1 MNIAMILDEEFPPDP
16 RVQNEANSLIDAGHS
31 IHLFCLDYQNKFEK
45 ETINGIQVHRYR
57 VPKFIYSLSSL
68 AYSFPF
74 YRWFLQPKLKV
85 FFSQES
91 VDAVHV
97 HDMRIAKTVLRVL
110 PNINIPKILDL
121 HENRPEIMKYY
132 EHVRKFP
139 GKILISPQT
148 WKKWEKRLVKKY
160 DKVIVVTDEAK
171 KYLVINYS
179 LPKEKIAVFP
189 NTVHP
194 LFYTDYNVDPL
205 IVKRFEAKYS
215 IFYFGETGKRRGLET
230 AIKALGV
237 LKKNIPEILL
247 VIAGKSKYDR
257 QLKKLVQDL
266 NVNEHVC
273 FEGFQDMKKVPSYI
287 LASKICISPLHRNI
301 HHDTTYAN
309 KIFQYMSLGV
319 PVLVSDCVAQK
330 NVVEKAHAGLVH
342 EAENEKDFAKKV
354 FDLFQNPDEA
364 KKMGENGKNFIQ
376 TVFNQDITSDDLVNL
391 YSNLSVNN

>member
-16 RVQNEANSLIDAGHS
+16 RVQNEANSLLDAGHS
-31 IHLFCLDYQNKFEK
+31 ILLFCFDYQNKPEK
-45 ETINGIQVHRYR
+45 ETINGIRVHRLK

-74 YRWFLQPKLKV
+74 YRWFIQPKLKD
-85 FFSQES
+85 FFSRET

-97 HDMRIAKTVLRVL
+97 HDMRIAKTVLRAL
-110 PNINIPKILDL
+110 PNENILKILDL

-132 EHVRKFP
+132 EHVRRFP
-139 GKILISPQT
+139 GNILISP
-148 WKKWEKRLVKKY
+148 KKWKNWEKKLVKKY
-160 DKVIVVTDEAK
+160 DKVVVVTNEAK
-171 KYLVINYS
+171 EYLVNSYLI
-179 LPKEKIAVFP
+179 PEEKIAVFP

-194 LFYTDYNVDPL
+194 SFYSDYEVDKSLIKRLEKNFVLFYL
-205 IVKRFEAKYS
+205 
-215 IFYFGETGKRRGLET
+215 GETGKRRGLET
-230 AIKALGV
+230 AVKAVEL
-237 LKKNIPEILL
+237 LKNSISEILL

-257 QLKKLVQDL
+257 QLKKLVLDL
-266 NVNEHVC
+266 NVNEHVS

-354 FDLFQNPDEA
+354 FYLFHNPDEA

-376 TVFNQDITSDDLVNL
+376 TVFNQDITSGDLVNL
-391 YSNLSVNN
+391 YSSLSVKN